1 MEKIKK
7 IFLVLKQDLLLARHF
22 GIKIA
27 FIDFIRSFILRGK
40 SEFGK
45 KLEFYKYENIKKWL
59 SKKYGYIIEEYKNN
73 EFSQL
78 ECSIKEDAP
87 IWIFWW
93 QGIEAAPKVVKMC
106 IERIKKYSGT
116 HPVIILTKHNYSK
129 YVDLPEYIIEKVNKK
144 YFTITLFSDVLR
156 VALLYKHGG
165 IWMDATLYLT
175 NNISD
180 ELCKYSFYTIRH
192 ETNSDYHVC
201 KGLWTGF
208 FLAANKGNIAFKYF
222 RDIFFEYLKNEN
234 MLICYLLIDCIIALG
249 YENIPIIH
257 QMIEDVPKNNIKV
270 FDLQT
275 ILDKEY
281 SSEIYEDMLRKSKI
295 YKLTYRIKFPSIRKG
310 KLTFYGYLMN
320 NSNQM
325 LDDYN
330 RNFKYN

>member
-7 IFLVLKQDLLLARHF
+7 IFLVLKQDLLLARYF

-40 SEFGK
+40 SELGK
-45 KLEFYKYENIKKWL
+45 KLELYKYENIKKWL
-59 SKKYGYIIEEYKNN
+59 SKKYGHIIEEYKNN

-78 ECSIKEDAP
+78 ECNIKKDAP

-93 QGIEAAPKVVKMC
+93 QGIEDAPKVVKMC

-129 YVDLPEYIIEKVNKK
+129 YVDLPEYIIEKFNKK
-144 YFTITLFSDVLR
+144 YFTITHFSDVLR

-175 NNISD
+175 KNISD
-180 ELCKYSFYTIRH
+180 ELCNYSFYTIRH

-201 KGLWTGF
+201 KGLWTSF

-234 MLICYLLIDCIIALG
+234 MMICYLLIDCIIALG

-257 QMIEDVPKNNIKV
+257 QMIEAVPKNNIKV
-270 FDLQT
+270 FNLQT

-281 SSEIYEDMLRKSKI
+281 SSEIYEDMLKKSKI
-295 YKLTYRIKFPSIRKG
+295 YKLTYRIKFPSIRNG

-320 NSNQM
+320 NSN
-325 LDDYN
+325 
-330 RNFKYN
+330 